1 MPKSIFSVEEKIN
14 YLGNEF
20 FMRTF
25 HRWDDLVFIIGDLG
39 KFPNWMMTQ
48 NSIFPC
54 WRMIR
59 CFSHWAGDFL
69 SLSLTGLLGI
79 IEER

>member
-1 MPKSIFSVEEKIN
+1 MH
-14 YLGNEF
+14 
-20 FMRTF
+20 TF
-25 HRWDDLVFIIGDLG
+25 HRWGGLVFIIGDLG

-54 WRMIR
+54 RRMIR
-59 CFSHWAGDFL
+59 CFSHWTRDFL
-69 SLSLTGLLGI
+69 PLSLTGLLGI

>member
-1 MPKSIFSVEEKIN
+1 
-14 YLGNEF
+14 
-20 FMRTF
+20 MRTS
-25 HRWDDLVFIIGDLG
+25 HRWGGLVFIIGDLG
-39 KFPNWMMTQ
+39 RFPSWMMTH

-59 CFSHWAGDFL
+59 CFSYWAGNFL